1 MPSDL
6 RVDQQ
11 SSDLDKL
18 EKLTLRLFAFE
29 PQLIIIVLELS
40 P

>member
-1 MPSDL
+1 MSSDL
-6 RVDQQ
+6 RVEQQ
-11 SSDLDKL
+11 SSDLDML
-18 EKLTLRLFAFE
+18 EKLTLCLFAFE